1 MSYSDL
7 LKRLDSLEQEQETQ
21 EKEVYTLAEEMKP
34 LGIDV
39 HAYVDDID
47 VPKKST
53 KGYVIL
59 LDFGQGSPVS
69 EWSDDTNGWRTK
81 GLGSRYP
88 EPAQAK
94 RRFHELKT
102 KWPEY
107 PLRLSR

>member
-21 EKEVYTLAEEMKP
+21 QSEVHTLAEEMKP
-34 LGIDV
+34 FGIDV
-39 HAYVDDID
+39 QHYVEDID
-47 VPKKST
+47 VPKQTT

-69 EWSDDTNGWRTK
+69 EWSDETNGWRTK
-81 GLGSRYP
+81 GLGSRYA
-88 EPAQAK
+88 EAAK
-94 RRFHELKT
+94 AKQRFHELKT

-107 PLRLSR
+107 PLRLTQ

>member
-1 MSYSDL
+1 MTYSDL
-7 LKRLDSLEQEQETQ
+7 LKRLDSLEHEQETQ
-21 EKEVYTLAEEMKP
+21 EKEVRTLSEEMKP

-39 HAYVDDID
+39 QSYVDDID

-69 EWSDDTNGWRTK
+69 EWSDETNGWRTK
-81 GLGSRYP
+81 GLGSRYV

-94 RRFHELKT
+94 QRFNELKS

-107 PLRLSR
+107 PLRLTQ

>member
-1 MSYSDL
+1 MGYSDL

-21 EKEVYTLAEEMKP
+21 EKEVHTLTKEMKP
-34 LGIDV
+34 LGVDV
-39 HAYVDDID
+39 HNYVEDID
-47 VPKKST
+47 VPKKAV
-53 KGYVIL
+53 KGYVIV

-69 EWSDDTNGWRTK
+69 EWSDETNGWRTK

-88 EPAQAK
+88 GASQAK
-94 RRFHELKT
+94 QRFHELKT